1 MNTIDVPGQEA
12 LECEN
17 HPGQQAVGTCAV
29 CGKPLCGDCAL
40 SIDKSVLCDREHQ
53 KILTDWTTVF
63 TCDSEFEADALQR
76 NLESAGIRTRM
87 FSSRDHLTLYWKQQ
101 HAPVRVMVQREEAEK
116 AVSTID
122 GLDLKDYARND

>member
-1 MNTIDVPGQEA
+1 MTNDTVNREA
-12 LECEN
+12 IECEN
-17 HPGQQAVGTCAV
+17 HPGQQAVGACAV

-40 SIDKSVLCDREHQ
+40 SIDKAVLCDREHQ

-63 TCDSEFEADALQR
+63 ACGSEFEADALQR
-76 NLESAGIRTRM
+76 NLESVGIRTRV

-116 AVSTID
+116 AVSTIE
-122 GLDLKDYARND
+122 GLELKDYARND